1 MTGCSIL
8 TNADFADGRSR
19 FASCVSVFA
28 NGWHGAPASVFGLS
42 APMRYE
48 AQGGSDLQQD
58 ATALSGRGMLGE
70 FVRPVATGVVSGVIL
85 ALLAPYQ
92 TGAIFDATER
102 YIFWI
107 WSSVAGALL
116 LTAFDRVATALGREH
131 GVARPLSASLG
142 VLAAAV
148 PITLIVYAS
157 APAIDDGTRLLPFW
171 SLFPSV
177 LIICIPL
184 QIVLLLLARTMPR
197 HTPSPDL
204 HPVAAPRSPLF
215 DKVPA
220 RLGRDLLCLKTEDHY
235 LRVYTAAGDALILMS
250 MSDAEASLGQ
260 AAGQRVHR
268 SWWVARKAV
277 ISAIMTDNAVR
288 LTLTNGLEVPVSRSR
303 RQSLRDLGWFQPNGT
318 AEG

>member
-1 MTGCSIL
+1 
-8 TNADFADGRSR
+8 
-19 FASCVSVFA
+19 
-28 NGWHGAPASVFGLS
+28 
-42 APMRYE
+42 MRYE
-48 AQGGSDLQQD
+48 AYGGSDLQQNT
-58 ATALSGRGMLGE
+58 TAIWSRGILGE
-70 FVRPVATGVVSGVIL
+70 FVKPVATGVISGVIL

-92 TGAIFDATER
+92 TGAIFDAAER

-184 QIVLLLLARTMPR
+184 QIVLLLLKRTTPR
-197 HTPSPDL
+197 RTPSPGP

-260 AAGQRVHR
+260 GAGQRVHR
-268 SWWVARKAV
+268 SWWVARSAV
-277 ISAIMTDNAVR
+277 KSATMTNNAVR

-303 RQSLRDLGWFQPNGT
+303 RQALRDLGWFQPNGW
-318 AEG
+318 GQG